1 MALSTTDMLKRLAGP
16 AAAAS
21 GTSTLITVPTGHLY
35 TVKKIK
41 VVNTDTVN
49 TKTFQLFINGSA
61 AANAITPVYT
71 VDAGGS
77 GVSDEFEVLAAGD
90 TLQITTSA
98 TGLTVT
104 VAGLDQA

>member
-1 MALSTTDMLKRLAGP
+1 MVLSTTDMLKRLQGP
-16 AAAAS
+16 AAAAA

-35 TVKKIK
+35 TIKKIK
-41 VVNTDTVN
+41 IVNTDTLN

-61 AANAITPVYT
+61 VGNAITPVLT
-71 VDAGGS
+71 VDAGGYAE
-77 GVSDEFEVLAAGD
+77 SDEFIVLAAAD

-98 TGLTVT
+98 TGLTVS